1 METLHRL
8 LEDRVEELKAL
19 GTINA
24 EDVTS
29 LDAMIASV
37 SDNEY
42 SNYITSQI
50 PLEKFSISRT
60 SVNYENVLG
69 LLGNLLSQTEIK
81 KALELNSL
89 SSMVNTISEVENYFN
104 ILASGIRSIGKLS
117 EEQLTM
123 INEFEYVDTD
133 ELGDFINLKH
143 NVPVLKVLLETD
155 LKTIF
160 NIGPFGEDSLKKAIT
175 GTKEIGQHTRYH
187 VNANDNGISV
197 IRKILE
203 NQEALLAANINKEAY
218 CYVRLVESLFDES
231 VEVGYNLTLEDLFTI
246 KASSGTLT
254 TVLDKVCDLLNNF
267 RMNLLGGDYIA
278 YRTDIQAG
286 IPLSFKDEL
295 FKVMGTKPAKVDMAT
310 SNITFKVLR

>member
-60 SVNYENVLG
+60 TVNYENVLG
-69 LLGNLLSQTEIK
+69 LLGSLLSQTEVK

-104 ILASGIRSIGKLS
+104 ILASGVRAIGKLS
-117 EEQLTM
+117 EEQLAM

-160 NIGPFGEDSLKKAIT
+160 NIGPFGEEFIKKAIT

-187 VNANDNGISV
+187 VNGNDNGISV
-197 IRKILE
+197 IKHILE
-203 NQEALLAANINKEAY
+203 NQERLLADKLNKEPY
-218 CYVRLVESLFDES
+218 NYIRLIESIFEES
-231 VEVGYNLTLEDLFTI
+231 IEVGYNLTLEDLFMI
-246 KASSGTLT
+246 KASSGTLLK
-254 TVLDKVCDLLNNF
+254 VLDNVVTLLNRF
-267 RMNLLGGDYIA
+267 RLNLLSGDYIT
-278 YRTDIQAG
+278 YRTTLQTA
-286 IPLSFKDEL
+286 IPTSYGNEL
-295 FKVMGTKPAKVDMAT
+295 FKVLSTKQAKVDMAT
-310 SNITFKVLR
+310 SNTTFKVLR

>member
-69 LLGNLLSQTEIK
+69 LLGNLLSQTEVK

-89 SSMVNTISEVENYFN
+89 SSIVNTISEVENYFN
-104 ILASGIRSIGKLS
+104 ILASGIRTIGKLS
-117 EEQLTM
+117 EEQLAM

-160 NIGPFGEDSLKKAIT
+160 NIGPFGEEFIKKAIT

-187 VNANDNGISV
+187 VNGNDNGISV
-197 IRKILE
+197 IKYILE
-203 NQEALLAANINKEAY
+203 NQERLLADKLNKEPY
-218 CYVRLVESLFDES
+218 NYIRLIESIFEES
-231 VEVGYNLTLEDLFTI
+231 VEVGYNLTLEDLFMI
-246 KASSGTLT
+246 KASSGTLLK
-254 TVLDKVCDLLNNF
+254 VLDNVVTLLNRF
-267 RMNLLGGDYIA
+267 RLNLLSGDYIS
-278 YRTDIQAG
+278 YRTALQTN
-286 IPLSFKDEL
+286 IPTSYGNEL
-295 FKVMGTKPAKVDMAT
+295 FKVLSTKQAKVDMAT
-310 SNITFKVLR
+310 SNTTFKVLR

>member
-69 LLGNLLSQTEIK
+69 LLGNLLSQTEVK

-104 ILASGIRSIGKLS
+104 ILASGIRTIGKLS
-117 EEQLTM
+117 EEQLAM

-160 NIGPFGEDSLKKAIT
+160 NIGPFGEVFIKKAIT

-187 VNANDNGISV
+187 VNGNDNGISV
-197 IRKILE
+197 IKYILE
-203 NQEALLAANINKEAY
+203 NQERLLADKLNKEPY
-218 CYVRLVESLFDES
+218 NYIRLIESIFEES
-231 VEVGYNLTLEDLFTI
+231 VEVGYNLTLEDLFLI
-246 KASSGTLT
+246 KASSGTLLK
-254 TVLDKVCDLLNNF
+254 VLDNVVTLLNRF
-267 RMNLLGGDYIA
+267 RLNLLSGDYIS
-278 YRTDIQAG
+278 YRTALQTN
-286 IPLSFKDEL
+286 IPTSYGNEL
-295 FKVMGTKPAKVDMAT
+295 FKVLSTKPAKVDMAT
-310 SNITFKVLR
+310 SNTTFKVLR